1 MSILY
6 AYIYHF
12 AAIASSHLFMKYS
25 CYIYI
30 CTYTFIH
37 PYIHPYK
44 YTISSSP
51 QPWHPPTPSASAPS
65 APPISSSPRQAS
77 LAFPSPGPPLGTSR
91 VSICTCVPS
100 KASNLSTC
108 CLQVFQLLQQPHI
121 LVVEVPVDRASTNQ
135 RYLYIY
141 IYIYTYRHTYIHTS
155 YIHIHIQIYIY
166 IYTYI
171 S

>member
-1 MSILY
+1 L
-6 AYIYHF
+6 
-12 AAIASSHLFMKYS
+12 
-25 CYIYI
+25 
-30 CTYTFIH
+30 
-37 PYIHPYK
+37 
-44 YTISSSP
+44 
-51 QPWHPPTPSASAPS
+51 
-65 APPISSSPRQAS
+65 R
-77 LAFPSPGPPLGTSR
+77 
-91 VSICTCVPS
+91 
-100 KASNLSTC
+100 TC

-155 YIHIHIQIYIY
+155 YIHIQIYIY